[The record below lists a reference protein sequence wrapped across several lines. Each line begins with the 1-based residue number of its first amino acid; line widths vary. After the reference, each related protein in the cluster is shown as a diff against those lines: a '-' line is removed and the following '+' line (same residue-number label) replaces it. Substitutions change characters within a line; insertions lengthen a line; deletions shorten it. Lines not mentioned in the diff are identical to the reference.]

1 MQGAEAPGPEAYVS
15 IRRKAMGLNAT
26 PQVAF

>member
-1 MQGAEAPGPEAYVS
+1 MQGAEAPASEAYVS
-15 IRRKAMGLNAT
+15 IRGKAMGLNAT